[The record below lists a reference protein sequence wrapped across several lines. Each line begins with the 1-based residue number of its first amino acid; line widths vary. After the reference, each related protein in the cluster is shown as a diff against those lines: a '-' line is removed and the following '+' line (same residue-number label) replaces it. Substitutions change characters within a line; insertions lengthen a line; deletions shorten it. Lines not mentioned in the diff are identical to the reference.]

1 MPLAHDLSAI
11 VGAQELYDWFGKWP
25 RFHDA
30 EIVSLYL
37 NRRGPSSL
45 HVHTWDMTNKVDER
59 GFYVQEKHAIVEFIL
74 EDIAEM
80 DFNGFS
86 RQNVIFGLDLD
97 KKGEGFILTLD
108 PCYGLAGTIEAKKIT
123 IKLKPGRPSDS
134 LEIE

>member
-1 MPLAHDLSAI
+1 
-11 VGAQELYDWFGKWP
+11 
-25 RFHDA
+25 
-30 EIVSLYL
+30 
-37 NRRGPSSL
+37 
-45 HVHTWDMTNKVDER
+45 MTNKVDER